1 MGAMVAEVLAWIE
14 KHQHDLETLLQR
26 LVAIP
31 SVVGSEEACQQL
43 VAELLERECDRVDV
57 WEPDR
62 EWLEAHPAYFQRG
75 VGFEHRPNVVGTL
88 SGSGGGRSL
97 IVNAHVDVVD
107 TGPAEAWPH
116 PPWSGAIEGG
126 WLHGRG
132 TIDDKAGLATMIF
145 VARCFSALGGSLQ
158 GDLTLQSVVDEEW
171 GGGGTLATLE
181 RGYRADGAIVFE
193 PTAFEVCPASRGGM
207 AFRVTVQGKG
217 AHPVRSYEGV
227 SALEKALPLIPALR
241 ALEARRQERLRSA
254 LFADHP
260 IFAPIVI
267 GTIAADVL
275 PSKVPETCRFQGIY
289 GYGPDEPYA
298 AAREELEE
306 AVAAAAAGD
315 PWLRDHSPKVEW
327 LGLNKEGA
335 QIPADH
341 PLVRTLAEAF
351 RMATGTPPKIA
362 GFPAGCD
369 LPFLVRYG
377 GMPAVVFG
385 PGHPTVAH
393 SSSERIRV
401 EDLQTTA
408 KTLALAVLAWCGN
421 E

>member
-1 MGAMVAEVLAWIE
+1 MAATAAEVLAWIE
-14 KHQHDLETLLQR
+14 KHQGDLETLLQR

-31 SVVGSEEACQQL
+31 SVVGSEGACQQ
-43 VAELLERECDRVDV
+43 VVTELLGQECDRLDV

-62 EWLEAHPAYFQRG
+62 TWLEAHPAYFPRG
-75 VGFEHRPNVVGTL
+75 VGFEGRPNVVGTL
-88 SGSGGGRSL
+88 GGSGGGRSL

-107 TGPAEAWPH
+107 PGPLDAWPH
-116 PPWSGAIEGG
+116 PPWSGAIADRR
-126 WLHGRG
+126 LHGRG
-132 TIDDKAGLATMIF
+132 AIDDKAGLATMIF
-145 VARCFSALGGSLQ
+145 VARCFSAVARSLP
-158 GDLTLQSVVDEEW
+158 GDLILQSVVDEEW

-207 AFRVTVQGKG
+207 AFQVTVQGKG
-217 AHPVRSYEGV
+217 AHPIRSYEGV
-227 SALEKALPLIPALR
+227 SALEKALPLIAALR
-241 ALEARRQERLRSA
+241 ALEARRQDRLRSA

-260 IFAPIVI
+260 IFAPVVI

-275 PSKVPETCRFQGIY
+275 PSKVPETCRFQGLY
-289 GYGPDEPYA
+289 GYGPDEPYP
-298 AAREELEE
+298 AARKELEE
-306 AVAAAAAGD
+306 AVAVAAAAD
-315 PWLRDHSPKVEW
+315 PWLHAHPPKVEW

-351 RMATGTPPKIA
+351 RMAVGFPAKIA

-377 GMPAVVFG
+377 GIPAVVFG

-393 SSSERIRV
+393 SSSEHIRV
-401 EDLQTTA
+401 EDLAATA

-421 E
+421 G

>member
-1 MGAMVAEVLAWIE
+1 MVSTEAAVLRWIDA
-14 KHQHDLETLLQR
+14 HQDELVHLLRR
-26 LVAIP
+26 LVAVP
-31 SVVGSEEACQQL
+31 SVVGSEAACQQQ
-43 VAELLERECDRVDV
+43 VAELLAGQCDRLDV

-62 EWLEAHPAYFQRG
+62 TWLEAHPAYFQRG
-75 VGFEHRPNVVGTL
+75 VGFEGRPNVVATL
-88 SGSGGGRSL
+88 RGSGGGRSL

-107 TGPAEAWPH
+107 PGPAEAWPH
-116 PPWSGAIEGG
+116 PPWSGAITDGR
-126 WLHGRG
+126 LHGRG
-132 TIDDKAGLATMIF
+132 AIDDKAGLAAMIF
-145 VARCFSALGGSLQ
+145 VARGLAAVGRPLR
-158 GDLTLQSVVDEEW
+158 GDLILQSVVDEEW

-241 ALEARRQERLRSA
+241 ALETARQDRLRTP

-267 GTIAADVL
+267 GTISADVL
-275 PSKVPETCRFQGIY
+275 PSKVPEACIFQGLY
-289 GYGPDEPYA
+289 GYAPEEAYP
-298 AAREELEE
+298 AARKELEE
-306 AVAAAAAGD
+306 AVTAAAAGD
-315 PWLRDHSPKVEW
+315 PWLRDHPPAVTW

-341 PLVRTLAEAF
+341 PLVGTLADAF
-351 RMATGTPPKIA
+351 RTAAGRPARIA

-369 LPFLVRYG
+369 LPFLVRYAG
-377 GMPAVVFG
+377 VPGVVFG

-393 SSSERIRV
+393 SSSEHIQV
-401 EDLQTTA
+401 ADLLTTA
-408 KTLALAVLAWCGN
+408 RVLALAVLAWCGTA
-421 E
+421 

>member
-1 MGAMVAEVLAWIE
+1 MTPMMAEMLTWIE
-14 KHQHDLETLLQR
+14 EHRHDLETLLQR
-26 LVAIP
+26 LISIP
-31 SVVGSEEACQQL
+31 SVVGSEGACQQV
-43 VAELLERECDRVDV
+43 VAALLEPECDRLDV
-57 WEPDR
+57 REPNG

-75 VGFEHRPNVVGTL
+75 VGFEGRPNVVGTL
-88 SGSGGGRSL
+88 RGSGVGRSL

-107 TGPAEAWPH
+107 TGPPEAWPH
-116 PPWSGAIEGG
+116 PPWSGAIADGR
-126 WLHGRG
+126 LHGRG
-132 TIDDKAGLATMIF
+132 AIDDKAGLAAMIF
-145 VARCFSALGGSLQ
+145 VARGLRALGRPLR
-158 GDLTLQSVVDEEW
+158 GDLILQSVVDEEW

-181 RGYRADGAIVFE
+181 HGYRADGAIVFE

-227 SALEKALPLIPALR
+227 SALEKALPLFPALR
-241 ALEARRQERLRSA
+241 ALEARRQERLRSP

-275 PSKVPETCRFQGIY
+275 PSKVPETCRFQGLY
-289 GYGPDEPYA
+289 GYGPDEPYP
-298 AAREELEE
+298 AARAELEE
-306 AVAAAAAGD
+306 VVARTAAND
-315 PWLRDHSPKVEW
+315 PWLRDHPPKVEW

-335 QIPADH
+335 QIPPDH

-351 RMATGTPPKIA
+351 RTAAGVPAKIA

-393 SSSERIRV
+393 SSSEHIRT
-401 EDLQTTA
+401 EDLTTTA
-408 KTLALAVLAWCGN
+408 KTLALAVTAWCGT
-421 E
+421 

>member
-1 MGAMVAEVLAWIE
+1 VAV
-14 KHQHDLETLLQR
+14 
-26 LVAIP
+26 P
-31 SVVGSEEACQQL
+31 SVVGSEGACQQL
-43 VAELLERECDRVDV
+43 VAELLEGQCDQLDV

-62 EWLEAHPAYFQRG
+62 SWLEAHPAYFQRG
-75 VGFEHRPNVVGTL
+75 VGFENRPNVVATL
-88 SGSGGGRSL
+88 RGSGGGRSL
-97 IVNAHVDVVD
+97 IVNAHVDVVE

-116 PPWSGAIEGG
+116 PPWSGALAGG
-126 WLHGRG
+126 RLHGRG
-132 TIDDKAGLATMIF
+132 TIDDKAGLAAMIF
-145 VARCFSALGGSLQ
+145 VARCLAAVKRPLGG
-158 GDLTLQSVVDEEW
+158 DLILQSVVDEEW

-241 ALEARRQERLRSA
+241 ALEAARQDRLRSP
-254 LFADHP
+254 LFAGHP

-267 GTIAADVL
+267 GTITADVL
-275 PSKVPETCRFQGIY
+275 PSKVPETCRFQGLY
-289 GYGPDEPYA
+289 GYGPDEAYPS
-298 AAREELEE
+298 ARKELEE
-306 AVAAAAAGD
+306 AVAAAAAQD
-315 PWLRDHSPKVEW
+315 AWLRDHPPTVEW

-341 PLVRTLAEAF
+341 PLVATLAGAF
-351 RMATGTPPKIA
+351 QAAAGSPARIA

-369 LPFLVRYG
+369 LPFLVRHARIPG
-377 GMPAVVFG
+377 VVFG

-393 SSSERIRV
+393 SSSEHIQV
-401 EDLQTTA
+401 ADLLTTA
-408 KTLALAVLAWCGN
+408 RVLALAVLEWCGSA
-421 E
+421 